1 MNNVRS
7 VGCRRTI
14 DSREQVTL
22 VGGTAGCRKY
32 GVVATYVADNLGP
45 GATIE
50 RERNPLRRAD
60 RGFDDKQ
67 IGAGRF
73 YRS

>member
-14 DSREQVTL
+14 DSREQVAL
-22 VGGTAGCRKY
+22 VGGTAGCCKY
-32 GVVATYVADNLGP
+32 GVVAAYVADNLGP
-45 GATIE
+45 VATIE
-50 RERNPLRRAD
+50 RERNSLRRAD

-67 IGAGRF
+67 IGACRF
-73 YRS
+73 